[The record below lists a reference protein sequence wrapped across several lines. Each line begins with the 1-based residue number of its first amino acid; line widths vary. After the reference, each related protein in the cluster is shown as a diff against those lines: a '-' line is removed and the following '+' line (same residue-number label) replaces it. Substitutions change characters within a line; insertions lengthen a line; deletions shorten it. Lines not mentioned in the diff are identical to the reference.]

1 MQFQAYVKLKLQT
14 TLQEIY
20 WELNYLDGSIAQ
32 NMIINN
38 IDSHSV

>member
-14 TLQEIY
+14 MLQEIY

-38 IDSHSV
+38 IDSRSV